1 MYEKTFVN
9 HDLQIEL
16 TSFMI
21 ISRIFG
27 LKVKI
32 LLLFLV
38 ILILIRRSGY
48 MLKLKTAEVFPYKL
62 REIVL
67 AGVGLVF

>member
-16 TSFMI
+16 TSFRI

-48 MLKLKTAEVFPYKL
+48 MLKLKTAEVFP
-62 REIVL
+62 
-67 AGVGLVF
+67 

>member
-9 HDLQIEL
+9 HDLQTEL
-16 TSFMI
+16 NSFMI

-48 MLKLKTAEVFPYKL
+48 MLKLKTAEVFP
-62 REIVL
+62 
-67 AGVGLVF
+67 

>member
-9 HDLQIEL
+9 HDLQTEL

-48 MLKLKTAEVFPYKL
+48 MLKLKTAEVFP
-62 REIVL
+62 
-67 AGVGLVF
+67 

>member
-32 LLLFLV
+32 LPLFLV
-38 ILILIRRSGY
+38 ILKLIRRSGY
-48 MLKLKTAEVFPYKL
+48 MLKLKTAEVFP
-62 REIVL
+62 
-67 AGVGLVF
+67 

>member
-16 TSFMI
+16 TSFTI

-48 MLKLKTAEVFPYKL
+48 MLKLKTAEVFP
-62 REIVL
+62 
-67 AGVGLVF
+67 